1 MSKRWSLSGGTK
13 MFKGILGDPKTT
25 LVGVL
30 VILLTVGFMLG
41 KLSMETWIAAVGFIA
56 GGRWLLENKAGQ

>member
-1 MSKRWSLSGGTK
+1 

-25 LVGVL
+25 LVGVP